1 MRDEVRGAMAR
12 LLSGLNAGERS
23 TLFALLRSEQQED
36 DPVAVVG
43 MAGRFPGGANSP
55 AALWRLL
62 QEGRSG
68 ITEVPK
74 SRWDIDALFH
84 PDPDA
89 RGKMYGRWGGF
100 LEGADQFDPQPFG
113 ISDEEAARMDPQ
125 QRLLLEVCWEAL
137 ESSGE
142 SPTGLVG
149 SRTGVFVG
157 LADQGY
163 NRVREPGH
171 LDDFRVTDHLTSVAS
186 GRLSHVFGFHG
197 PSLSIEAACASS
209 LVALDLAAA
218 SLRRGESDLAI
229 AGGVTLLLQPEIS
242 FHFCKLELMSRDGR
256 VKAFDA
262 KADGAVRGE
271 GCALLVLKRYSRA
284 LADGNPVLAL
294 LRGCASTSTGRGASL
309 TAPSVPA
316 MRRVMSDALTNAGL
330 TPADV
335 DYVETHG
342 SGTWVGDAIEL
353 RALKDV
359 FGAPRPDGTKCVLGA
374 MKTNLGQMEY
384 AGGAAGVIKAILA
397 FQNEAIPPNLNY
409 STPHPRVP
417 LTDTPLVIPTQT
429 QPWPRGARRRIAGVT
444 GFGLSGALAHVLLEE
459 PPLRSAVDVTA
470 RRPVHVLTL
479 SASSAEALTA
489 QVERVAPL
497 LDATPE
503 PSLGDFCF
511 TANAA
516 RAHFS
521 HRLAVT
527 GQTPAQLRDRL
538 RAWRGEAPSEH
549 REPRRVGFLFQDE
562 LMPRGTPGQELYA
575 TQPVFRAAF
584 DRCTAAFTASGTQRE
599 VPAAEQTLF
608 CLGFALAELWKAWG
622 VRPAVVLGK
631 GVGEVTAACVAGA
644 IDLETAVRSLAAR
657 PSRADGVGYPA
668 LEALPPFRWTAPAR
682 ALEGQQVTVLL
693 GMAQGEPGHFGVPG
707 FLPSLRAGWGDWDA
721 LAECVARLY
730 ERGVDID
737 WRSFDR
743 PYGRR
748 VVAFPG
754 HTWQRRRFWLH
765 RPTDGSQPAEATRA
779 DDTAARVLAAPA
791 PERRALLQ
799 AHLTAHLA
807 KALRVAASEL
817 SVHKSLILL
826 GLDSLMAVELRRR
839 LKSEFGFNLTV
850 ARLLAGAC
858 IADLA
863 QDIELHLATS
873 SALAGGPLPPV
884 QGPETE
890 EREVILL

>member
-1 MRDEVRGAMAR
+1 MKRPRGWT
-12 LLSGLNAGERS
+12 RS
-23 TLFALLRSEQQED
+23 SACSWKS
-36 DPVAVVG
+36 
-43 MAGRFPGGANSP
+43 AGR
-55 AALWRLL
+55 
-62 QEGRSG
+62 
-68 ITEVPK
+68 
-74 SRWDIDALFH
+74 RWSTA
-84 PDPDA
+84 
-89 RGKMYGRWGGF
+89 
-100 LEGADQFDPQPFG
+100 
-113 ISDEEAARMDPQ
+113 
-125 QRLLLEVCWEAL
+125 
-137 ESSGE
+137 GE

-171 LDDFRVTDHLTSVAS
+171 LDGFSVTDHLTSVAS

-271 GCALLVLKRYSRA
+271 GCALLVLKRYSQA

-294 LRGCASTSTGRGASL
+294 LRGGASTSMGRGASL

-316 MRRVMSDALTNAGL
+316 LRRVMSEALASAGL
-330 TPADV
+330 TAADV
-335 DYVETHG
+335 DYLETHG
-342 SGTWVGDAIEL
+342 SGTWAGDAIEL
-353 RALKDV
+353 QALKDV

-374 MKTNLGQMEY
+374 VKTNLGQLEY

-397 FQNEAIPPNLNY
+397 FQHEAIPPNLNY

-417 LTDTPLVIPTQT
+417 LTDTPLVIPTQA
-429 QPWPRGARRRIAGVT
+429 QPWPRGPRRRIAGVT

-459 PPLRSAVDVTA
+459 PPLRSEVNVTA

-479 SASSAEALTA
+479 SASSAEALAA

-497 LDATPE
+497 LDETPE
-503 PSLGDFCF
+503 SSLGDLCF

-516 RAHFS
+516 RAHLS

-527 GQTPAQLRDRL
+527 GRTSAQLREKL
-538 RAWRGEAPSEH
+538 RAWRGGEPAER

-562 LMPRGTPGQELYA
+562 LMPRGAPGQELYA
-575 TQPVFRAAF
+575 TQPVFRDAL
-584 DRCTAAFTASGTQRE
+584 DRCTAAFEASGVQRE
-599 VPAAEQTLF
+599 VSAEAQSQF
-608 CLGFALAELWKAWG
+608 SLGFALAELWKAWG

-644 IDLETAVRSLAAR
+644 IDLETAVRTLAAR
-657 PSRADGVGYPA
+657 PSNEDGIGYPMRGT
-668 LEALPPFRWTAPAR
+668 LPPFRWTDPAQ
-682 ALEGQQVTVLL
+682 ALEGQQVTLLL
-693 GMAQGEPGHFGVPG
+693 GMAQGEPDHFGVPG

-721 LAECVARLY
+721 LVECVARLY

-748 VVAFPG
+748 IVAFPG
-754 HTWQRRRFWLH
+754 HTWQHRRFWQH
-765 RPTDGSQPAEATRA
+765 RPTDGSALLESTST
-779 DDTAARVLAAPA
+779 DDTAARVRAAPA
-791 PERRALLQ
+791 PEHRALLQ

-807 KALRVAASEL
+807 KALRVAAGEL
-817 SVHKSLILL
+817 SADQPLILL

-839 LKSEFGFNLTV
+839 LKSEFGFNLAV
-850 ARLLAGAC
+850 ARLLMGAC

-863 QDIELHLATS
+863 QDLEHHLAAS
-873 SALAGGPLPPV
+873 SALAEAPPPPAAGPD
-884 QGPETE
+884 TE

>member
-1 MRDEVRGAMAR
+1 MRDEVRGAMVR
-12 LLSGLNAGERS
+12 LLSGLNAEERS
-23 TLFALLRSEQQED
+23 SLLALLQSEQPEN

-43 MAGRFPGGANSP
+43 MGGRFPGGAHSP
-55 AALWRLL
+55 EAFWRLL

-68 ITEVPK
+68 ITEIPK

-137 ESSGE
+137 ESAGE
-142 SPTGLVG
+142 SPTGLAG

-171 LDDFRVTDHLTSVAS
+171 LDDFSVTDHLTSVAS

-197 PSLSIEAACASS
+197 PSVSIEAACASS
-209 LVALDLAAA
+209 LVALHLAAG

-262 KADGAVRGE
+262 KADGAVRSE
-271 GCALLVLKRYSRA
+271 GCALLVLKRYSQA

-294 LRGCASTSTGRGASL
+294 LRGGASTSTGRGVSL
-309 TAPSVPA
+309 SAPSVPA
-316 MRRVMSDALTNAGL
+316 MRRVMSDALASAGL

-342 SGTWVGDAIEL
+342 SGTWAGDAIEL
-353 RALKDV
+353 QALRDV

-374 MKTNLGQMEY
+374 VKTNLGQMEY

-409 STPHPRVP
+409 STPHPRVR

-459 PPLRSAVDVTA
+459 PPLQSGADVTA

-479 SASSAEALTA
+479 SASSAEALAA

-497 LDATPE
+497 LDAIPE
-503 PSLGDFCF
+503 QSLGDFCF
-511 TANAA
+511 TANAG

-538 RAWRGEAPSEH
+538 RSWRGEAPAER
-549 REPRRVGFLFQDE
+549 REPQRVGFLFHEEFLPQ
-562 LMPRGTPGQELYA
+562 GAPGQELYA
-575 TQPVFRAAF
+575 TQPVFRDAF
-584 DRCTAAFTASGTQRE
+584 DRCTAAFAASGAQRE
-599 VPAAEQTLF
+599 VPAAEQTQF
-608 CLGFALAELWKAWG
+608 SLGFALAELWKAWG

-631 GVGEVTAACVAGA
+631 GAGEVTAACVAGA
-644 IDLETAVRSLAAR
+644 MDLETAVRTLVAR
-657 PSRADGVGYPA
+657 PSREDGAGYP
-668 LEALPPFRWTAPAR
+668 LIEALPPFRWTDLAQT
-682 ALEGQQVTVLL
+682 LEGQKVTFLI
-693 GMAQGEPGHFGVPG
+693 GMAQGEPGHFGLPG
-707 FLPSLRAGWGDWDA
+707 FLPSFRAGRGDWEA

-730 ERGVDID
+730 ERGVEID

-748 VVAFPG
+748 AVAFPG
-754 HTWQRRRFWLH
+754 YTWQRRRFWLH
-765 RPTDGSQPAEATRA
+765 RPTDGSEPVELPRA
-779 DDTAARVLAAPA
+779 DDTAARVRAVPA
-791 PERRALLQ
+791 QERRALLQ

-807 KALRVAASEL
+807 KALRVAAGEL
-817 SVHKSLILL
+817 SMNKPLILL
-826 GLDSLMAVELRRR
+826 GLDSLMTVELRRK
-839 LKSEFGFNLTV
+839 LKSEFGFNLAV

-863 QDIELHLATS
+863 QDIEHHLAAS
-873 SALAGGPLPPV
+873 SALAEGPPPV
-884 QGPETE
+884 HGPGTE
-890 EREVILL
+890 EREVIEL

>member
-12 LLSGLNAGERS
+12 LLSGLNAEERS
-23 TLFALLRSEQQED
+23 SLLALLQSEQPED

-43 MAGRFPGGANSP
+43 MGGRFPGGANSP
-55 AALWRLL
+55 EAFWRLL

-68 ITEVPK
+68 ITEIPK

-137 ESSGE
+137 ESAGE
-142 SPTGLVG
+142 SPTGLAG

-171 LDDFRVTDHLTSVAS
+171 LDDFSVTDHLTSVAS

-209 LVALDLAAA
+209 LVALHLAAE

-262 KADGAVRGE
+262 KADGAVRSE
-271 GCALLVLKRYSRA
+271 GCALLVLKRYSQA

-294 LRGCASTSTGRGASL
+294 LRGGASTSTGRGVSL
-309 TAPSVPA
+309 SAPSVPA
-316 MRRVMSDALTNAGL
+316 MRRVMSDALADARL

-342 SGTWVGDAIEL
+342 SGTWAGDAIEL
-353 RALKDV
+353 QALRDV

-374 MKTNLGQMEY
+374 VKTNLGQMEY

-417 LTDTPLVIPTQT
+417 LTDTPLVIPTQM

-459 PPLRSAVDVTA
+459 PPLRSVADVTA

-479 SASSAEALTA
+479 SANSAEALAA
-489 QVERVAPL
+489 QVDRVAPL

-503 PSLGDFCF
+503 QSLGDFCF
-511 TANAA
+511 TANAG

-538 RAWRGEAPSEH
+538 RSWRGEAPAEP
-549 REPRRVGFLFQDE
+549 REPQRVGFLFQEE
-562 LMPRGTPGQELYA
+562 LRLQGAPGQELYA
-575 TQPVFRAAF
+575 TQPVFRNAF
-584 DRCTAAFTASGTQRE
+584 DRCTAAFAASGTERE
-599 VPAAEQTLF
+599 VPSAEQTQF
-608 CLGFALAELWKAWG
+608 SLGFALAELWKAWG
-622 VRPAVVLGK
+622 VRPVVVLGK

-644 IDLETAVRSLAAR
+644 IDLETAVRTLAAR
-657 PSRADGVGYPA
+657 PSRADGVGYPV
-668 LEALPPFRWTAPAR
+668 LEALPPFRWTDPAR
-682 ALEGQQVTVLL
+682 ALEEQKVTLLL
-693 GMAQGEPGHFGVPG
+693 GMTQAEPGHFGMPG
-707 FLPSLRAGWGDWDA
+707 FLSSLQAGRGDWDA

-730 ERGVDID
+730 ERGVEID
-737 WRSFDR
+737 WKSFDR

-748 VVAFPG
+748 AVAFPG
-754 HTWQRRRFWLH
+754 YTWQRRRFWLH
-765 RPTDGSQPAEATRA
+765 RPTDGSEPVEPTRA
-779 DDTAARVLAAPA
+779 DDTAARVRAVPA
-791 PERRALLQ
+791 QERRALLQ
-799 AHLTAHLA
+799 AHLTAHFA
-807 KALRVAASEL
+807 KALRVAAGEL
-817 SVHKSLILL
+817 SMNKPLILL
-826 GLDSLMAVELRRR
+826 GLDSLMTVELRRR
-839 LKSEFGFNLTV
+839 LKSEFGFNLAV

-863 QDIELHLATS
+863 QDIEHHLAAS
-873 SALAGGPLPPV
+873 SALAEGPLPAH
-884 QGPETE
+884 GPSTE
-890 EREVILL
+890 EREVIEL